1 MQHFAISR
9 AMIADLLRRLAGPA
23 SPEPMPAPD
32 ARLALAAL
40 LVRIARADDDYDA
53 AERDRID
60 RTLATR
66 YRLDPAAAAALR
78 AEAETV
84 EAEAPDTVRF
94 TKAIKD
100 GVEYEDRIGVIEAMW
115 DVVLADGHRDD
126 DENAI
131 MRMIP
136 PMLGVNDR
144 DSNMA
149 RIRVERR
156 RAG

>member
-1 MQHFAISR
+1 
-9 AMIADLLRRLAGPA
+9 MIADLLRRLAAPT
-23 SPEPMPAPD
+23 SEPMPETD

-40 LVRIARADDDYDA
+40 LVRIARADDHYDA
-53 AERDRID
+53 VERERID
-60 RTLATR
+60 RILTAR
-66 YRLDPAAAAALR
+66 YGLDGPAAAALR

-84 EAEAPDTVRF
+84 ETEAPDTVRF

-100 GVEYEDRIGVIEAMW
+100 GVEYDQRIGVIEAMW
-115 DVVLADGHRDD
+115 DVVLADGHRDE
-126 DENAI
+126 DENAM

-149 RIRVERR
+149 RMRVEKRR
-156 RAG
+156 GR

>member
-1 MQHFAISR
+1 MFS
-9 AMIADLLRRLAGPA
+9 DLLRRLAGPENPA
-23 SPEPMPAPD
+23 PMSDPD

-40 LVRIARADDDYDA
+40 LVRIARADDHYDA
-53 AERDRID
+53 SEKERID

-66 YRLDPAAAAALR
+66 YGLDSHAAQNLR
-78 AEAETV
+78 AEAETL
-84 EAEAPDTVRF
+84 EADAPDTVRF

-100 GVEYEDRIGVIEAMW
+100 GVPYEDRIGVIEAMW

-126 DENAI
+126 DENAM

-156 RAG
+156 RTG

>member
-1 MQHFAISR
+1 M
-9 AMIADLLRRLAGPA
+9 
-23 SPEPMPAPD
+23 PETD

-40 LVRIARADDDYDA
+40 LVRIARADDHYDA
-53 AERDRID
+53 VERERID
-60 RTLATR
+60 RILTAR
-66 YRLDPAAAAALR
+66 YGLDGPAAAALR

-84 EAEAPDTVRF
+84 ETEAPDTVRF

-100 GVEYEDRIGVIEAMW
+100 GVEYDQRIGVIEAMW
-115 DVVLADGHRDD
+115 DVVLADGHRDE
-126 DENAI
+126 DENAM

-149 RIRVERR
+149 RMRVEKRR
-156 RAG
+156 GR